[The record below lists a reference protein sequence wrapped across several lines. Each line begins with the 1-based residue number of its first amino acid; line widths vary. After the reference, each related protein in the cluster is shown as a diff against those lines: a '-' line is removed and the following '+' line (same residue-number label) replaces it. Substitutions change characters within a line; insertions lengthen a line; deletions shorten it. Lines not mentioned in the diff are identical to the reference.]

1 MAAGAVQLAR
11 YSWVDQVLQDAPQ
24 RFPGHPLQRLIDT
37 HKAMPDYTPY
47 EFWDMAVLRKIEP
60 YGPIHNAPVRDI
72 AADIIRHYALHYD
85 LRWNEHRGQEYV
97 RLSFNG
103 KGVGYFCPKELRGM
117 PPQEKFNLVMRE
129 LTPAVIALLER
140 D

>member
-1 MAAGAVQLAR
+1 M
-11 YSWVDQVLQDAPQ
+11 LQDAL
-24 RFPGHPLQRLIDT
+24 RSFPGHPLQRLIDT
-37 HKAMPDYTPY
+37 HRAVNDRHPY
-47 EFWDMAVLRKIEP
+47 EFWDLAVLPKIEP
-60 YGPIHNAPVRDI
+60 YGPNLNEQIRDI
-72 AADIIRHYALHYD
+72 AADILRHYALQYD
-85 LRWNEHRGQEYV
+85 FRYNEIRSQPYI

-129 LTPAVIALLER
+129 LTPAVISLLER